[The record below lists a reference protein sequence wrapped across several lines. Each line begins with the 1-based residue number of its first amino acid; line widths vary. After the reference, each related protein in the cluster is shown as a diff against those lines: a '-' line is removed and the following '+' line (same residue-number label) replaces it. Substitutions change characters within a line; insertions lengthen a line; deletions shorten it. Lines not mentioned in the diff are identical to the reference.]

1 MKCFTRFFQNIDE
14 YVFLDLSYLCLP
26 PVWDG
31 GWPIQGIARKAKAA
45 EKEREKQAK
54 KEKKKAKER
63 DHPPEDDEW
72 WGQEEDEEGEYE
84 EGDDEL
90 DVE

>member
-1 MKCFTRFFQNIDE
+1 MFHQVFSNIDE

-26 PVWDG
+26 PVWAG
-31 GWPIQGIARKAKAA
+31 GWPIQGIARKEKAA

-54 KEKKKAKER
+54 KAKAKAAKEA
-63 DHPPEDDEW
+63 DPVEDDEW
-72 WGQEEDEEGEYE
+72 WGEEEAEDGEYE

-90 DVE
+90 DVY